1 MYTRARTKR
10 ETKRETTR
18 ERQRKRRKGR
28 QRDMSELVHA
38 SSSLSHHLK
47 VVNWNVLGDCYAFG
61 QDNAANMCNRTLL
74 WEYR

>member
-1 MYTRARTKR
+1 MRQSLTHLLRTQGQGQR
-10 ETKRETTR
+10 E
-18 ERQRKRRKGR
+18 R

-61 QDNAANMCNRTLL
+61 QDNSSNMCSETLL
-74 WEYR
+74 WEYS